1 MDPGLTGIPRG
12 LWACLGLIGAILYW
26 NVYPRQ
32 GGPQRLYRGLKYGG
46 LCLLVLLFALFR
58 RHASD
63 GSVAWLDFRYWEILG
78 LIGRAYL
85 AACILYIPLRK
96 KPWAPAALLAGLT
109 LMNIASRLGWLP
121 FLRHMPHAIWPFDSG
136 ELPSIVM
143 AGIVCSTIFL
153 ESGIARTVRRKL
165 IWGVGFAVLL
175 VAAGAICTPLGI
187 SKNRATPTWCLYS
200 AAIGTVLF
208 MALYWI
214 ADVKGIKRWAAF
226 VKPAGSNTLLT
237 YLLPDLFYYS
247 AGIAYLYLPAQLNAG
262 WPGAVRSVV
271 FTGLILAAAA
281 VLTRWKVRMQL

>member
-1 MDPGLTGIPRG
+1 
-12 LWACLGLIGAILYW
+12 
-26 NVYPRQ
+26 
-32 GGPQRLYRGLKYGG
+32 
-46 LCLLVLLFALFR
+46 
-58 RHASD
+58 
-63 GSVAWLDFRYWEILG
+63 
-78 LIGRAYL
+78 
-85 AACILYIPLRK
+85 
-96 KPWAPAALLAGLT
+96 
-109 LMNIASRLGWLP
+109 
-121 FLRHMPHAIWPFDSG
+121 
-136 ELPSIVM
+136 
-143 AGIVCSTIFL
+143 
-153 ESGIARTVRRKL
+153 VRRKL
-165 IWGVGFAVLL
+165 IWGVGFTVLL
-175 VAAGAICTPLGI
+175 VAVGAICTPLGI

-281 VLTRWKVRMQL
+281 VLTRWKVRLQL